1 VIKRFGQSVTAGV
14 GFFERGIHSFI
25 V

>member
-1 VIKRFGQSVTAGV
+1 MIKRLGQLVTAGV